1 MPRHA
6 TALTLALFLLGC
18 SDPIQIVSPGQIESF
33 EVGKT
38 NQTEIA
44 AALGKPSHT
53 IVEADGTKIDQ
64 YPYAGGAS
72 SSGFLPELMGGSAHP
87 NRYGMVSFSYAP
99 NGTLKAED
107 KYSGK

>member
-6 TALTLALFLLGC
+6 AALTLALLLLGC
-18 SDPIQIVSPGQIESF
+18 SDPIQIVSPSQIESF
-33 EVGKT
+33 QVGKT

-53 IVEADGTKIDQ
+53 ILEADGTKIDQ

-72 SSGFLPELMGGSAHP
+72 SSGFLPEFVGGSAHP
-87 NRYGMVSFSYAP
+87 DRYGMVSFSYSG
-99 NGTLKAED
+99 NGTLKALD
-107 KYSGK
+107 KYNAQ